1 MDAPIFVFLGIR
13 DFSFSCAYFNL
24 YTVNGKSLK
33 IGATLDDFL
42 KYVEHDP

>member
-13 DFSFSCAYFNL
+13 DFSFSCGYFNL

-33 IGATLDDFL
+33 ITATLDDFL